1 MVSQTSAASQSSPTT
16 TTTTREQRGGPSR
29 NWVRIIGMTL
39 YFVFLSAPILWM
51 LSMSFKTNEEILSQR
66 SLFPQTFT
74 FQNYATIFAEPAWRN
89 AFLTTLSYVSI
100 NTILT
105 LLVALP
111 AAYAFSRYQ
120 FRGDN
125 HLFFW
130 LLTNRMA
137 PGAVFLLPY
146 VELYSSIELYDTPY
160 AVALAHTLFSV
171 PLAIWILEGFMS
183 GIPKAIDET
192 AYIDGYTFGHFFR
205 KIFMPLIGPGIGV
218 AAFFSF
224 LFSWVELLLARTLTA
239 SSAKPIVV
247 QLSRSLGAEGWDWGV
262 IAAAGILMIVPGAV
276 LIYFVRNYL
285 AKGFAL
291 GRV

>member
-1 MVSQTSAASQSSPTT
+1 MSNKRSIWL
-16 TTTTREQRGGPSR
+16 
-29 NWVRIIGMTL
+29 NIIL
-39 YFVFLSAPILWM
+39 ISYFVFLALPLLWM
-51 LSMSFKTNEEILSQR
+51 LSMSFKTNTEILSTR
-66 SLFPQTFT
+66 SFIPQTFT
-74 FQNYATIFAEPAWRN
+74 FANYQEIFTEPEWRN
-89 AFLTTLSYVSI
+89 SFAVSI
-100 NTILT
+100 GYVLLNMVIT
-105 LLVALP
+105 LVVSLP
-111 AAYAFSRYQ
+111 AAYAFSRYS

-146 VELYSSIELYDTPY
+146 FQLYSAINLFDTPY

-192 AYIDGYTFGHFFR
+192 ACIDGYTFFGFFR
-205 KIFMPLIGPGIGV
+205 KIFIPLIRPGIGV

-224 LFSWVELLLARTLTA
+224 LFSWVELLMARTLTGTV
-239 SSAKPIVV
+239 AKPISVT
-247 QLSRSLGAEGWDWGV
+247 LSRSLGAEGWDWGV
-262 IAAAGILMIVPGAV
+262 IAAAGVLMIIPGAL
-276 LIYFVRNYL
+276 LIYFVRNHL